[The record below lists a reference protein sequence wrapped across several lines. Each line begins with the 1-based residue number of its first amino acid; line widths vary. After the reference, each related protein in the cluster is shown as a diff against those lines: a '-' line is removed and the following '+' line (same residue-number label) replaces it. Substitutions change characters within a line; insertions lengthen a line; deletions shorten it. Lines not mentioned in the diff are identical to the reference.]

1 MNESS
6 ETERETESDA
16 DADADLD
23 DMQLSQQQRRF
34 LGHLPATRNELA
46 RELDVDPTTIS
57 YHRRELD
64 EKGVRLIRDNH
75 TNQWMFA
82 GYQEFKI
89 SDSRLPDA
97 PRLSS
102 LQSIVLGFLVSSE
115 SIVVCVGLGV
125 TCHDCRPPRP
135 GVDVFCLGYSLVSG
149 VSSADVSLICSQ
161 LERRCMAHRDRIL
174 PTT

>member
-6 ETERETESDA
+6 ETGRETES

-75 TNQWMFA
+75 TNQWMLA

-102 LQSIVLGFLVSSE
+102 LQSIILGFLLVVSPLWFVWVLELLVTTTDLSE
-115 SIVVCVGLGV
+115 PVLTFLVWKIPSLATYHLLMYLLFAVNWTVGV
-125 TCHDCRPPRP
+125 W
-135 GVDVFCLGYSLVSG
+135 
-149 VSSADVSLICSQ
+149 LIATAFFRQ
-161 LERRCMAHRDRIL
+161 LE
-174 PTT
+174 